1 MSAKPPRVPPR
12 RSKGTCSSLRTIAPR
27 PGRYALA
34 MRIARFS
41 HSGEVSYGLVLG
53 PDRPAGEAGRPAG
66 EAGGPADGT
75 GTASGTGSINGSG
88 VNGSAVNEGPAADQL
103 MVAQLAGH
111 PFGGRA
117 EDIKLTG
124 IRYPLASVRLLA
136 PILPSKVIC
145 VGKNYADH
153 AREMGTE
160 PPEEPVIFLKPS
172 TAVSGPGDSIVRPTD
187 LSERVDYEGELAV
200 VIGRLCRQVP
210 AGRVLEVIFGYTCAN
225 DVTARDLQARD
236 GQWTRAKGFDTFCPL
251 GPWMET
257 GVDPADLELSTSL
270 NGEVKQHS
278 RTSLMLH
285 GVAELIMAVSQ
296 VMTLLPGD
304 VLLTG
309 TPAGVGPMG
318 KGDQV
323 SVTIEGIGTL
333 TNPVTD
339 RD

>member
-1 MSAKPPRVPPR
+1 
-12 RSKGTCSSLRTIAPR
+12 
-27 PGRYALA
+27 

-41 HSGEVSYGLVLG
+41 HNGEVSYGLVLG
-53 PDRPAGEAGRPAG
+53 PDRQAGDEP
-66 EAGGPADGT
+66 
-75 GTASGTGSINGSG
+75 GTA
-88 VNGSAVNEGPAADQL
+88 NGSASATAGTAGDGL

-111 PFGGRA
+111 PFGGRP
-117 EDIKLTG
+117 EDIKLTSV
-124 IRYPLASVRLLA
+124 RFPLADVRLLA
-136 PILPSKVIC
+136 PILPSKVVCI
-145 VGKNYADH
+145 GKNYADH
-153 AREMGTE
+153 AREMGGE
-160 PPEEPVIFLKPS
+160 PPDEPVIFLKPS
-172 TAVSGPGDSIVRPTD
+172 TAVCGPGDPIQRPTL
-187 LSERVDYEGELAV
+187 LSERVDFEGELAV

-210 AGRVLEVIFGYTCAN
+210 ADRVSDVIFGYTCAN

-251 GPWMET
+251 GPWIET
-257 GVDPADLELSTSL
+257 DVDPADLELSTVL
-270 NGEVKQHS
+270 NGEIKQQS
-278 RTSLMLH
+278 RTSLLLH
-285 GVAELIMAVSQ
+285 GVHALVMFASQ

-309 TPAGVGPMG
+309 TPAGIGPMD